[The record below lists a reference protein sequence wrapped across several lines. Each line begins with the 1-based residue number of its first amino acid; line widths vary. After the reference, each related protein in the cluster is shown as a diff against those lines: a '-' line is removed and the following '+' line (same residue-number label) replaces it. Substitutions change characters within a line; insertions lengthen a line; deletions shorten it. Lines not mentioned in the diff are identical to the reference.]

1 MLTLNDLLSTY
12 DACAQQRT
20 SDVTEQLA
28 RLRQEI
34 ETKRLSIER
43 TEIELLQAQQHCLN
57 QMRPHFEV
65 DARAVL
71 KTPQFAAFIDFLVES
86 GASDRIGSAHSLLIA
101 PSPTFWLLP
110 STSIALHLRDIE
122 NLQRDNPDGTDGGAV
137 VQLQVA
143 INDWQ
148 QLIHVSTEPLRQQ
161 CQITA
166 ILDQIQ
172 CQFPRAEPDDAGI
185 ARLYQVVAQELACVV
200 LFVARLFSL
209 DRITAI
215 NEGFEL

>member
-1 MLTLNDLLSTY
+1 MLTLSDLLSTY
-12 DACAQQRT
+12 DAYAQQRT
-20 SDVTEQLA
+20 SGVTEQLA

-43 TEIELLQAQQHCLN
+43 TEIELLQAQQHCLD
-57 QMRPHFEV
+57 QMRPHFEA

-86 GASDRIGSAHSLLIA
+86 GASDLSSSDPLLVA

-172 CQFPRAEPDDAGI
+172 SQFPRTEPDDPGI